1 MTEPLER
8 DTLIALLS
16 KLGSE
21 EDGEVLT
28 AARELHDRVRGAEV
42 SWDDL
47 IVPEDAP
54 EDEDDDLPGEDE
66 DALDEAEAFLPEAED
81 EDEERS
87 PEQQQAENA
96 EALAIIDKLLAGPA
110 HSEALREELEGYKE
124 DVAEGEF
131 TPADL
136 RYLRALKARLRK

>member
-21 EDGEVLT
+21 EDEEVLT
-28 AARELHDRVRGAEV
+28 AARELHERVQGAEV

-47 IVPEDAP
+47 IVPEDSG
-54 EDEDDDLPGEDE
+54 EVEDDDLPEEDE
-66 DALDEAEAFLPEAED
+66 DALDEAEEFLPEAED
-81 EDEERS
+81 DDEERS

-96 EALAIIDKLLAGPA
+96 EALALIEKLLAGPA
-110 HSEALREELEGYKE
+110 HSEALREELVGYKE
-124 DVAEGEF
+124 DIAEGEF

-136 RYLRALKARLRK
+136 RYLKALMARLRK